1 MNRGKLFTLSWRE
14 KVDLFNKL
22 LFSPLGL
29 HYLCGIVETITLQEL
44 NGRVKSAL
52 LFEMPDAYWVQA
64 EISGISPSSQGHCYL
79 ELVQK
84 DTAGRTFLAK
94 AKANVWR
101 NTWLQLKHY
110 FESETGETLKVGMKV
125 LLQVTVT
132 FHEVYGYSLVV
143 QDIDPTYTM
152 GDMARRR
159 KEILDQL
166 AKDGV
171 IGLNRELEIPL
182 LPQRIAVISSATA
195 AGWGDFRNQLTN
207 NVYGFRFYV
216 KLFQAAMQG
225 DDVERSVISALNS
238 VAEHRDDFD
247 LVVIIRGGGAVSEL
261 SCFDSYNLAFN
272 IANFPLPVITG
283 IGHERDDTVADTV
296 AHTKVKTPTAAAEF
310 IINRVFDTAQQLEI
324 LSRRLGDAVMNRMST
339 ENVRLERLSQK
350 LPSLFAVLKVR
361 HEQMLENIWNR
372 SVTGVRNLLTVK
384 SHKLELAE
392 KSIAAADPALILKR
406 GFSLTRVNGHVVK
419 CASDLKKGDILTTVL
434 ADGTVESE
442 II

>member
-1 MNRGKLFTLSWRE
+1 M
-14 KVDLFNKL
+14 
-22 LFSPLGL
+22 
-29 HYLCGIVETITLQEL
+29 ETITLQEL
-44 NGRVKSAL
+44 NGRVKSTL
-52 LFEMPDAYWVQA
+52 QFEMPDAYWVQA
-64 EISGISPSSQGHCYL
+64 EISAISPSSQGHCYL

-84 DTAGRTFLAK
+84 DSTGRTFLAK

-101 NTWLQLKHY
+101 GTWLRLKPF
-110 FESETGETLKVGMKV
+110 FEAETGESLKVGMKV

-166 AKDGV
+166 TKDGV
-171 IGLNRELEIPL
+171 IGLNRELDIPV
-182 LPQRIAVISSATA
+182 LPHRIAVISSSTA
-195 AGWGDFRNQLTN
+195 AGYGDFCNQLAN

-225 DDVERSVISALNS
+225 DDVERSVIAALDA
-238 VAEHRDDFD
+238 VAVRRDLFD

-261 SCFDSYNLAFN
+261 SCFDSYNLAYN

-283 IGHERDDTVADTV
+283 IGHERDDTVADAV

-310 IINRVFDTAQQLEI
+310 IINRVFDTAQVLET
-324 LSRRLGDAVMNRMST
+324 LVHRMGDAVFGLMNA
-339 ENVRLERLSQK
+339 ENVRLERMSQK

-361 HEQMLENIWNR
+361 HEQHLENVWNR
-372 SVTGVRNLLTVK
+372 SVAGVRNLFVAK
-384 SHKLELAE
+384 RHKLEILE
-392 KSIAAADPALILKR
+392 RSIAASDPALILKR
-406 GFSLTRVNGHVVK
+406 GFSFTRCNGKVVK
-419 CASDLKKGDILTTVL
+419 SVTDLKHGDRLTTVFS
-434 ADGTVESE
+434 DGSVDSE